1 MFVRAAAAP
10 ASTPRVGDDVVL
22 VWTGETYRRKVR
34 ELPQVVDATERVL
47 ARVVEV
53 VESGIVCTPLAR
65 PKIEKTGFGPCT
77 RLCVPL
83 SCVHEVRDS

>member
-10 ASTPRVGDDVVL
+10 ANPPRVGDDVVL

-34 ELPQVVDATERVL
+34 ELPEVVEATERVL

-53 VESGIVCTPLAR
+53 VDSGVVITPLAR
-65 PKIEKTGFGPCT
+65 PKIESAGFGPWT

-83 SCVHEVRDS
+83 SCVHEVR